1 MGSGARRFTELR
13 AWQACTTYKRA
24 ILRLCATGTLAADF
38 KLRGQLESS
47 VCGPPD
53 HLAEGFGRFS
63 PPDVARHTVRA
74 RSSLMESQ
82 NQLIT
87 AVDKGHITEAVR
99 LEYDEL
105 AEAAIQ
111 ETTGLMEYLQ
121 SPDALRNARRA
132 RERRDEK
139 RAKRE
144 PRTPNPNP
152 NPNPEPN
159 ENQNTNR
166 EPSTENGERQ

>member
-1 MGSGARRFTELR
+1 MGSGATRFTELR
-13 AWQACTTYKRA
+13 AWQACTAYKRA
-24 ILRLCATGTLAADF
+24 VLGLCREGTLARDL
-38 KLRGQLESS
+38 KLRGQLEDS

-63 PPDVARHTVRA
+63 PPDFARYTVMA

-87 AVDKGHITEAVR
+87 AVDKGHITEAQRV
-99 LEYDEL
+99 EYNAL

-139 RAKRE
+139 RARRE
-144 PRTPNPNP
+144 PRPHRSKRNTDRD
-152 NPNPEPN
+152 EP
-159 ENQNTNR
+159 
-166 EPSTENGERQ
+166 

>member
-1 MGSGARRFTELR
+1 M
-13 AWQACTTYKRA
+13 
-24 ILRLCATGTLAADF
+24 
-38 KLRGQLESS
+38 
-47 VCGPPD
+47 
-53 HLAEGFGRFS
+53 
-63 PPDVARHTVRA
+63 
-74 RSSLMESQ
+74 
-82 NQLIT
+82 IT

-139 RAKRE
+139 RANPE
-144 PRTPNPNP
+144 LRTP

-159 ENQNTNR
+159 VNQHTNR
-166 EPSTENGERQ
+166 EPSTENRERR